1 MVKYTVI
8 GLDSSQDLA
17 KRIARRLKAVYVKTE
32 SRVFPDGES
41 KITIKKIPRQS
52 IVLVVQSTFP
62 PVDTN
67 LLHLLSVISKVRKYS
82 SKIYAV
88 MPYIGYARQDRE
100 FLEGE
105 VITISVIGQILR
117 SVGTKKVITI
127 DIHSTNAL
135 RELKMANNGWPENV
149 TAVFELVKYFK
160 KLRITNPLV
169 VSPDSGGKQRA
180 KEFANLLGTDFL
192 YLEKNRNKKTGQ
204 VNILTSKVSVK
215 NRNIILVDDM
225 ISTGGSIIK
234 STQFLKKQKC
244 KRIFV
249 ACTHA
254 LLVND
259 AEKRIRNA
267 GVSQIIS
274 TNTIPRKT
282 SKVDVSKIIAESI
295 L

>member
-1 MVKYTVI
+1 MVEYAVI
-8 GLDSSQDLA
+8 GVDSSQDLA
-17 KRIARRLKAVYVKTE
+17 KKIARRLKAVYVKTE

-41 KITIKKIPRQS
+41 KIIIKKIPKKS

-82 SKIYAV
+82 SKIYAII
-88 MPYIGYARQDRE
+88 PYIGYARQDRE

-105 VITISVIGQILR
+105 IITISVIGKMLR
-117 SVGTKKVITI
+117 SVGTKKIVTV
-127 DIHSTNAL
+127 DIHSTKAL
-135 RELKMANNGWPENV
+135 QELKIPSENV
-149 TAVFELVKYFK
+149 TAITELVKYFK
-160 KLRITNPLV
+160 KLRLKNPLV
-169 VSPDSGGKQRA
+169 VSPDIGGKQRA
-180 KEFANLLGTDFL
+180 KDFADLLGTDFL
-192 YLEKNRNKKTGQ
+192 SLRKHRDRKTGQ
-204 VNILTSKVSVK
+204 INILTSKVAVK
-215 NRNIILVDDM
+215 NRTVILVDDM

-244 KRIFV
+244 KRVFV

-259 AEKRIRNA
+259 AEKRIKSA

-274 TNTIPRKT
+274 TNTVPKST

>member
-105 VITISVIGQILR
+105 IITISVIGQMLR
-117 SVGTKKVITI
+117 TVGAKKVITI
-127 DIHSTNAL
+127 DIHSTKAL
-135 RELKMANNGWPENV
+135 KELKMSSENV